1 MAGRMSHHR
10 GAVGPNAGRGTI
22 GRVAAEP
29 AIRRVVLAAGG
40 TAGHVFPALAVYRR
54 LRSQGVEVTLLTD
67 ERGKRWAG
75 DFAPDDVQLLPSG
88 GIVTGSPVTR
98 IRNGAKLGLGLVKS
112 FGAIRRLD
120 PDAVI
125 GMGGYA
131 AVGPLL
137 AAQVLRR
144 RNVLHEQNS
153 VMGASNKVTAPRADA
168 VALSFDPT
176 EGARGATVVTGN
188 PSRTEIVAIGDDPFV
203 APAADEP
210 FGVLIMGGSQG
221 ATVISSIV
229 PTALAGLPESARTRL
244 RVTHQA
250 RAEDQETVTT
260 RYAEAGIKAEV
271 MPFVDVPQSLSST
284 HLVISRSG
292 ASTVCDIAVARRA
305 AIYLPLLS
313 HADLQQVKNARG
325 VVEAGGAM
333 LIREDDGPVE
343 QVATAMTAMIKE
355 LVDDQVQLEAMSD
368 AARAWSRPDAVDAI
382 LSLVGQS
389 AQP

>member
-1 MAGRMSHHR
+1 M
-10 GAVGPNAGRGTI
+10 
-22 GRVAAEP
+22 
-29 AIRRVVLAAGG
+29 
-40 TAGHVFPALAVYRR
+40 
-54 LRSQGVEVTLLTD
+54 TLLTD

-75 DFAPDDVQLLPSG
+75 EFSPDDVELLPSG
-88 GIVTGSPVTR
+88 GIVTGSALTR
-98 IRNGAKLGLGLVKS
+98 IRNGAKLGVGLVKS
-112 FGAIRRLD
+112 FGALRRLK

-137 AAQVLRR
+137 AAQATRT

-188 PSRTEIVAIGDDPFV
+188 PSRTDIVEIGDDPFV
-203 APAADEP
+203 PPAADEP

-221 ATVISSIV
+221 ASAISSIV
-229 PTALAGLPESARTRL
+229 PAALAGLPAGVRARL
-244 RVTHQA
+244 QVMHQA
-250 RAEDQETVTT
+250 RAEDHDAVVA
-260 RYAEAGIKAEV
+260 RYGDACINAEV
-271 MPFVDVPQSLSST
+271 MPFVDVPQSLRRT

-333 LIREDDGPVE
+333 VIREDDGPVDD
-343 QVATAMTAMIKE
+343 VVMAMTTMIE
-355 LVDDQVQLEAMSD
+355 QLVEDPDRLVSMSD

-382 LSLVGQS
+382 LSLLRRS
-389 AQP
+389 TRP